1 MAQDNEQIEV
11 LLEGFKKW
19 LIRHDRSAHSIRA
32 YLSDVRQFISWCG
45 GNREEPFELALI
57 DDVAVQGWR
66 DHLEQKNMPATVN
79 RKLAALSTF
88 FEWAIEAK
96 LVTTD
101 PTTNINGVE
110 QQAVAPKALSE
121 AAINRILRKAKE
133 GSNLRDHALLELLAA
148 TGLRASEAAGLTIGD
163 LTLGERSGWVT
174 VRMGKGRRRR
184 KVPVHLRARKALNAY
199 LEQEQLSE
207 TTART
212 ARATEPLFHNRA
224 GEPLT
229 PYALWYTVKKYARLA
244 EIEGVTPHT
253 IRHTVATRLVR
264 DPETDLVTAATFLG
278 HSRLDTTARY
288 SQPSEEDLTYAAER
302 MRGGVMGSAVDRGLK

>member
-1 MAQDNEQIEV
+1 MTQDNEGTEV

-19 LIRHDRSAHSIRA
+19 LVRHDRSAHSIRA
-32 YLSDVRQFISWCG
+32 YLSDIRQFISWCG
-45 GNREEPFELALI
+45 GNRERSFELALI
-57 DDVAVQGWR
+57 DDEDVQGWR
-66 DHLEQKNMPATVN
+66 DHLEPKAMPATVN

-88 FEWAIEAK
+88 FCWAIEAK
-96 LVTTD
+96 LVASD
-101 PTTNINGVE
+101 PTANINGVE
-110 QQAVAPKALSE
+110 QQPVAPKALSE
-121 AAINRILRKAKE
+121 AAMNKILRKTKE
-133 GSNLRDHALLELLAA
+133 SGNLRDHALLELLAE
-148 TGLRASEAAGLTIGD
+148 TGLRASEAASLTVGE

-184 KVPVHLRARKALNAY
+184 KVPIHLRARRALIAY

-212 ARATEPLFHNRA
+212 ARAAEPLFHNRA

-244 EIEGVTPHT
+244 EIERVTPHT
-253 IRHTVATRLVR
+253 FRHTVATRLVR

-288 SQPSEEDLTYAAER
+288 SQPSEEELTYAAER
-302 MRGGVMGSAVDRGLK
+302 MRRGATNGVVDRDLK